1 MRIVYVI
8 EKMSGIGGMER
19 IITDKMN
26 YLVNHTGHEVVLLLL
41 WQDEKPIAYPLDE
54 KVKIVRLNVPQRS
67 CNFLKVLYAFRKTVR
82 QINPDITIYT

>member
-26 YLVNHTGHEVVLLLL
+26 YLVRHTDHEVVLLLL

-54 KVKIVRLNVPQRS
+54 KVKIVR
-67 CNFLKVLYAFRKTVR
+67 
-82 QINPDITIYT
+82 

>member
-41 WQDEKPIAYPLDE
+41 WHILLMKLEM
-54 KVKIVRLNVPQRS
+54 
-67 CNFLKVLYAFRKTVR
+67 LKQYHVH
-82 QINPDITIYT
+82 

>member
-26 YLVNHTGHEVVLLLL
+26 YLVRHTSHEVVMLLL
-41 WQDEKPIAYPLDE
+41 WHDEKPLAYPLDE
-54 KVKIVRLNVPQRS
+54 RVKVIRLDVPLQHKLF
-67 CNFLKVLYAFRKTVR
+67 NFQLSIRFTHSLLFARLYAR
-82 QINPDITIYT
+82 